1 MKKIVKFVVVILLAS
16 VIGACTKSG
25 DNGAGGETYLDVTPS
40 NIAGVWRLVS
50 YDNGTPLGEDNF
62 FYIDFNRADH
72 TFVSYDNRRTM
83 YPQVLTGEY
92 AITTDGAAVIRG
104 MYDYEQGDWEHLYYV
119 RELTATTMKWVATD
133 NEAVVQCYVRDEL
146 PEELKALTPEKE

>member
-25 DNGAGGETYLDVTPS
+25 DSGIGGETYLDVTPS

-50 YDNGTPLGEDNF
+50 YDGGTSLGEDSYL
-62 FYIDFNRADH
+62 YIDFNRADH
-72 TFVSYDNRRTM
+72 TFVSYDNLSTM
-83 YPQVLTGEY
+83 FAQVQTGEY

-104 MYDYEQGDWEHLYYV
+104 MYDYGRGDWAHLYYV

-133 NEAVVQCYVRDEL
+133 NEAIVQHYVRDEL